1 MLSENTNTFTK
12 ENLNQ
17 YLNALGKEYRKLKGK
32 GIPAEIILVGGAAII
47 ANYGFRDMTTDIDAF
62 IQAAS
67 SMKDAINHVGDQYGL
82 PNGWM
87 NADFC
92 YTASYTDKLSE
103 CSEHYRTFANVL
115 DVRTVGAEYLIA
127 MKLRSGRQYKND
139 MSDIVGILSEHEMH
153 EMPITLERI
162 RSAVIRM
169 YGSWDVLPE
178 ISKTFIEDVMA
189 SKNYAAIYAQTVANE
204 KESKETLIRIEE
216 DYPGEITED
225 NVNDI
230 LKELR
235 KRQQEKSES
244 TD

>member
-1 MLSENTNTFTK
+1 MLSESTNTFTK

-17 YLNALGKEYRKLKGK
+17 YLNALAKEYRKLNGK
-32 GIPAEIILVGGAAII
+32 GMPAEIILVGGAAII

-82 PNGWM
+82 PNGWL
-87 NADFC
+87 NEDFRH
-92 YTASYTDKLSE
+92 TDSYTDKLSE
-103 CSEHYRTFANVL
+103 FSEHYRTFANVL

-139 MSDIVGILSEHEMH
+139 MSDIVGILSEHEIR
-153 EMPITLERI
+153 EKPITLEQI
-162 RSAVIRM
+162 RLAVIHM

-189 SKNYAAIYAQTVANE
+189 SKNYATIYAQTVANE
-204 KESKETLIRIEE
+204 KESKETLIRFEE
-216 DYPGEITED
+216 DYPGATTKD

-230 LKELR
+230 LKALH
-235 KRQQEKSES
+235 KRQQEKNK
-244 TD
+244 